1 MGNQI
6 VAGPPLPVSPF
17 ENESVNTGSQKSPSS
32 ARGPRAEL
40 WNPTTLTALAV
51 LVLLWAL
58 KVYTTWG
65 AWGNLTVDSGHE
77 MYVPSVLAQ
86 GKQLYRDVWFMY
98 GPAAPYFTSYLFRL
112 FGVKLN
118 VLYWAGCLSALG
130 SAIFLFLIGIRVSSW
145 IVGWTAGAVLLME
158 SFQPSLFSFPLPYTS
173 AAVYA
178 CLVGCAFL
186 WLVVNASESLD
197 WRWTFAA
204 GTLAA
209 GALLL
214 KPEFGT
220 ACYATLGLMIVAR
233 SYLQRSWRLFARDSL
248 ALLPGIVVVV
258 LVIRWMISI
267 AGVDFITQENL
278 VSWPTSYFMKT
289 FGKLWLAQTGFTI
302 TASAFETA
310 FFRTLPIAAVLLV
323 AYCFL
328 WWKRQDGIATVARGL
343 AVFGLILFILKT
355 NYFILPWRHA
365 VAGPSFH
372 DTLVRGIPFA
382 AGVFAI
388 WCVLAWKRTDR
399 TAILIKVMLLLA
411 VLLYAVR
418 TGYFSS
424 SVSYIIQPLLAAI
437 FFPQDMVLYIALAS
451 AAAWLY
457 WWWTRR
463 KNESRSMAI
472 ALILTYS
479 GLLAFRILMKMD
491 SHGYPIFYNG
501 TVVLSFL
508 VLFCLFIP
516 RSGRSRLFVTGAEIV
531 ICVACLTPVTLYALS
546 AEAIAKE
553 YVPLVTERGTVL
565 TSKRLAQGYTAGIQF
580 MKEKAA
586 LGQSVLS
593 VPEDTSLFFLSGTD
607 SPTRVFSFTPG
618 VLAPGKMTDDM
629 IREIDQKSV
638 QYLIWSNR
646 TFGEYGVPVFGKD
659 FDREIGDYLKSHY
672 HVVGPLIPTG
682 EHYWDWSAD
691 IWERNEEALPK

>member
-1 MGNQI
+1 
-6 VAGPPLPVSPF
+6 
-17 ENESVNTGSQKSPSS
+17 
-32 ARGPRAEL
+32 
-40 WNPTTLTALAV
+40 
-51 LVLLWAL
+51 
-58 KVYTTWG
+58 
-65 AWGNLTVDSGHE
+65 
-77 MYVPSVLAQ
+77 
-86 GKQLYRDVWFMY
+86 
-98 GPAAPYFTSYLFRL
+98 
-112 FGVKLN
+112 
-118 VLYWAGCLSALG
+118 
-130 SAIFLFLIGIRVSSW
+130 
-145 IVGWTAGAVLLME
+145 
-158 SFQPSLFSFPLPYTS
+158 
-173 AAVYA
+173 
-178 CLVGCAFL
+178 
-186 WLVVNASESLD
+186 
-197 WRWTFAA
+197 
-204 GTLAA
+204 
-209 GALLL
+209 
-214 KPEFGT
+214 
-220 ACYATLGLMIVAR
+220 
-233 SYLQRSWRLFARDSL
+233 
-248 ALLPGIVVVV
+248 
-258 LVIRWMISI
+258 
-267 AGVDFITQENL
+267 
-278 VSWPTSYFMKT
+278 
-289 FGKLWLAQTGFTI
+289 
-302 TASAFETA
+302 
-310 FFRTLPIAAVLLV
+310 
-323 AYCFL
+323 
-328 WWKRQDGIATVARGL
+328 
-343 AVFGLILFILKT
+343 
-355 NYFILPWRHA
+355 
-365 VAGPSFH
+365 
-372 DTLVRGIPFA
+372 
-382 AGVFAI
+382 
-388 WCVLAWKRTDR
+388 
-399 TAILIKVMLLLA
+399 
-411 VLLYAVR
+411 
-418 TGYFSS
+418 
-424 SVSYIIQPLLAAI
+424 
-437 FFPQDMVLYIALAS
+437 
-451 AAAWLY
+451 
-457 WWWTRR
+457 
-463 KNESRSMAI
+463 MAI